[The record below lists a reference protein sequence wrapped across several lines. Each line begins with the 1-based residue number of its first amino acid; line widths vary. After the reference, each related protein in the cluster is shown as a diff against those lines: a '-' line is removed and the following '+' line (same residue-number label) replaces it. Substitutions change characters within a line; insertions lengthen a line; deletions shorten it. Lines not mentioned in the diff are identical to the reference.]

1 MFPMASTR
9 SRPGTRPPAGKTRRR
24 SSGTA
29 AAAGKRDAILVVA
42 TKAFAAS
49 GFDGVRLH
57 EIARAARMN
66 QATLVYY
73 FPSKRALYEACLTDA
88 AAQLMEAFA
97 EGTRA
102 ADGRSAAETIV
113 GALLNRFARK
123 PELGRLIRQATLRG
137 GAEFE
142 RSFVRPLRPWF
153 ERGVVALERAMD
165 EGLIARQDAE
175 ELVLI
180 LYGAI
185 LIYLS
190 EDPLVTGLTGKD
202 PRAPRNLKRHQR
214 FVLESAARLLD
225 PRPGRDGS

>member
-1 MFPMASTR
+1 MATTRERKTPRGPASKKRR
-9 SRPGTRPPAGKTRRR
+9 SRPGTEER
-24 SSGTA
+24 
-29 AAAGKRDAILVVA
+29 RDAILDVA
-42 TKAFAAS
+42 LRAFAAS

-57 EIARAARMN
+57 EIAKAARLN

-73 FPSKRALYEACLTDA
+73 FPSKRALYEACLTQA
-88 AAQLMEAFA
+88 ADQLMESFA
-97 EGTRA
+97 EGGRA
-102 ADGRSAAETIV
+102 ADGRSAAEAIV
-113 GALLNRFARK
+113 GALLTRFARR
-123 PELGRLIRQATLRG
+123 PELGRIIRQATLRG

-153 ERGVVALERAMD
+153 ERGVAALERAMD
-165 EGLIARQDAE
+165 EGIIARQDAE

-202 PRAPRNLKRHQR
+202 PRAPRNLKRHQS
-214 FVLESAARLLD
+214 FVLEAAARLLE
-225 PRPGRDGS
+225 PRT

>member
-1 MFPMASTR
+1 MTSMPS
-9 SRPGTRPPAGKTRRR
+9 SRTAKTSPTGRARPRRR
-24 SSGTA
+24 ATA
-29 AAAGKRDAILVVA
+29 TPAAAGKREDILGVA

-73 FPSKRALYEACLTDA
+73 FASKRALYEACLSDA

-102 ADGRSAAETIV
+102 ADGRSAADTIV

-137 GAEFE
+137 GVEFE

-202 PRAPRNLKRHQR
+202 PRAPRNLKRHQS

-225 PRPGRDGS
+225 LGRGGP

>member
-1 MFPMASTR
+1 MTAMAA
-9 SRPGTRPPAGKTRRR
+9 SRTAKSSPPRPRPRKRT
-24 SSGTA
+24 STA
-29 AAAGKRDAILVVA
+29 AAAGKREDILGVA

-88 AAQLMEAFA
+88 AARLMEAFA

-102 ADGRSAAETIV
+102 TDGRSAAEAIV
-113 GALLNRFARK
+113 GALLDRFART

-137 GAEFE
+137 GVEFE

-225 PRPGRDGS
+225 PRHDGS

>member
-1 MFPMASTR
+1 MATTR
-9 SRPGTRPPAGKTRRR
+9 TRKPTALARKPARKTATPGAVERH
-24 SSGTA
+24 
-29 AAAGKRDAILVVA
+29 DAILAVA
-42 TKAFAAS
+42 LDAFAAS

-88 AAQLMEAFA
+88 ADQLMEAFA

-102 ADGRSAAETIV
+102 ADGRSAAEAIV
-113 GALLNRFARK
+113 GSLLNRFAKK

-137 GAEFE
+137 GPEFE
-142 RSFVRPLRPWF
+142 RAFVRPLRPWF

-225 PRPGRDGS
+225 PRPGREGS